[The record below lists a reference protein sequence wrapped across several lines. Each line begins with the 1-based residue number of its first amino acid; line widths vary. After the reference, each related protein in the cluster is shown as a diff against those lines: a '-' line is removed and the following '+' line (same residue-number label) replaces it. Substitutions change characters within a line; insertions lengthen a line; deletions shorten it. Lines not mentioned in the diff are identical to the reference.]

1 MKDGLIKKAIDASV
15 EAKTKELTGALEYA
29 ARGIEDLLKDMRQDM
44 FVERRSCSAAVTLQ
58 MLAASA
64 AKYAVT
70 ARIYEA
76 QLKTLKC
83 MQEAANEEST
93 VEEKA

>member
-1 MKDGLIKKAIDASV
+1 MKDELIKKTIDASV

-29 ARGIEDLLKDMRQDM
+29 ARGIENLLKDMRQDM
-44 FVERRSCSAAVTLQ
+44 FVERRSCSAAGTLQ

-76 QLKTLKC
+76 QLTTLKC
-83 MQEAANEEST
+83 MQEAANAEYT
-93 VEEKA
+93 GEEKA